1 MMRITCLL
9 AMALFLAAC
18 VTARPQIDKEA
29 VEDFVSVRG
38 LEQVDRIRTDTSEGY
53 YELNEYFVIYQ
64 TRRGDYLFEFARR
77 CWELDDRR
85 VTPDERWDHN
95 TIRAR
100 FDTLRGC
107 RIANIYGLTE
117 AEAEELKQ
125 LGDAPGHHN

>member
-1 MMRITCLL
+1 MRISCIL
-9 AMALFLAAC
+9 AMALVLGAC
-18 VTARPQIDKEA
+18 ATARPQIDEEA
-29 VEDFVSVRG
+29 VEDFISVRG
-38 LEQVDRIRTDTSEGY
+38 LEQLDRIRTDTSEGY

-85 VTPDERWDHN
+85 IRPDERWDNN

-107 RIANIYGLTE
+107 RIANIYRLTE
-117 AEAEELKQ
+117 TDAEELKQ
-125 LGDAPGHHN
+125 LGEAPGRRN